1 MEKLI
6 TRYTKAK
13 KKESAIYSTLL
24 NLQKEKEAA
33 EEELDNY
40 CKRHRS
46 LSFDTLKTGDVN
58 RLKQIYSY
66 FDNNKEYIHEWEGGI
81 RCDNRGM
88 KLCFWINEDPE
99 YLVIHITSDH
109 SNIVFSG
116 STSWVIKAATLED
129 KINVIK
135 KVKTDITKIIKVK
148 QIKL

>member
-13 KKESAIYSTLL
+13 KKESAINRTLL
-24 NLQKEKEAA
+24 ALEREKEAA
-33 EEELDNY
+33 KEELESY

-46 LSFDTLKTGDVN
+46 LSFDTLKTGDVDK
-58 RLKQIYSY
+58 LEQIYSY

-88 KLCFWINEDPE
+88 KLCFWIDDDPE
-99 YLVIHITSDH
+99 YLVIHIFSDH
-109 SNIVFSG
+109 DNICFSG
-116 STSWVIKAATLED
+116 STSWVTKAPTLED
-129 KINVIK
+129 KVNVIK
-135 KVKTDITKIIKVK
+135 KIKADITKIINAK